1 MIVSKLDNTGRALHG
16 ISLVASARRLRRAPP
31 PLVDLP
37 PGRRPPPLLLLPSAL
52 VGALVLDAQRR
63 GRVGPP
69 GSGLGSPSGSGE
81 ASGKG

>member
-31 PLVDLP
+31 PLVDLTP
-37 PGRRPPPLLLLPSAL
+37 ERRAPLLLLLPAL

-69 GSGLGSPSGSGE
+69 GSGLGS
-81 ASGKG
+81 ASG

>member
-1 MIVSKLDNTGRALHG
+1 M
-16 ISLVASARRLRRAPP
+16 SLVASARRLRRAPP

-37 PGRRPPPLLLLPSAL
+37 PGRRAPLLLLLLPSAL
-52 VGALVLDAQRR
+52 VGALILDAQRR

-69 GSGLGSPSGSGE
+69 GSGLDSASGSGE

>member
-1 MIVSKLDNTGRALHG
+1 MIVTKLSTTRVHG

-37 PGRRPPPLLLLPSAL
+37 PGRRALLLLLSPAL

-69 GSGLGSPSGSGE
+69 GSGLGSPSG
-81 ASGKG
+81 